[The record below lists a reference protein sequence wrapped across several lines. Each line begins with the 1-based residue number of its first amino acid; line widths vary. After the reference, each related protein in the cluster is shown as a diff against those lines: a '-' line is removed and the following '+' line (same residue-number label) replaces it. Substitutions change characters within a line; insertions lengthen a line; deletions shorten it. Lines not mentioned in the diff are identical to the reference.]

1 MHTYI
6 TYMPLSCCHTYK
18 VRGVVLQTV
27 AIGNLEAWH
36 TALQSLAD
44 LQTLE
49 LGGGDFDVA
58 SVALD
63 SMTITIRGIGS
74 TTRILATA
82 AAAVSISNNAKLVL
96 ENVQLVSIPGANAFD
111 GVRD

>member
-1 MHTYI
+1 
-6 TYMPLSCCHTYK
+6 
-18 VRGVVLQTV
+18 VVLQTV